1 MKSQQCCTVDEGL
14 LPQPYMSITVLLLS
28 FLLFS
33 TWRDNQNALGLLI
46 IEVSGAHAV
55 VNSTLCRTPL
65 DKWLDCRRTLPDHTQ
80 HSKEIETHAPSRIQM
95 CNPSEQLQTY
105 ALGCIQT

>member
-33 TWRDNQNALGLLI
+33 TWHDKQIGPMSPHYWGFR
-46 IEVSGAHAV
+46 
-55 VNSTLCRTPL
+55 STRSC
-65 DKWLDCRRTLPDHTQ
+65 TLHT
-80 HSKEIETHAPSRIQM
+80 M
-95 CNPSEQLQTY
+95 
-105 ALGCIQT
+105 